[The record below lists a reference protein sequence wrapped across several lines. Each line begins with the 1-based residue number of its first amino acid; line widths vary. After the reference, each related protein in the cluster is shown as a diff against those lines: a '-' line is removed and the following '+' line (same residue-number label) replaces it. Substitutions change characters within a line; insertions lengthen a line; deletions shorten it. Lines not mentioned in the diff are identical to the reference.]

1 MLLKA
6 ENLLNFRDPRLE
18 RGARTMRAMLLF
30 PPDTHAVRAMYT
42 FQDNDNTS
50 IGVKP
55 PLGPMFVA
63 AYLKENS
70 PHEVKIVD
78 CQVLRLN
85 EEQIK
90 QQIRD
95 FKPDVVG
102 VCAWTDFWYDAWRCI
117 QLAKEV
123 DPKIHVTV
131 GGPHIGIYSQVTL
144 EHSGCDSVIVGD
156 GEVPFYWLVNA
167 LSHDYKPSHLP
178 GLHFNE
184 HGVKQGGQEFYIHG
198 DLDTLPFPDRTMLP
212 YKRYHSV
219 VARNDLV
226 TTMITSRGC
235 PYKCTFCKLAFQ
247 KTLSRSAN
255 DVLNEMERIAELG
268 IREIEVYDDTFTWSK
283 KRLIDIC
290 KGIVERG
297 LDFDWAIRDR
307 VSSATPEA
315 MEWLAKAGCRRIH
328 FGVESGSNKTLE
340 TIKKAINTEQAIE
353 AVALAKKHGIQVL
366 TYFMLGL
373 PGETVEDMRE
383 TIRFAKKLDPDYA
396 TFSVTVPYAGTEIY
410 TDALAKK
417 VIPYDY
423 WLDFAKQP
431 TPNFVV
437 PYFWEEHLNKEQLLK
452 IRDEATRSFYF
463 RPKYIMKQLRQSASV
478 GEVRRKAAMAY
489 GLFQASVLGRG
500 HREYIDP
507 VSGGATT
514 GFANN
519 AANPRSV
526 RQ

>member
-18 RGARTMRAMLLF
+18 RGGRTMRAMLIF

-42 FQDNDNTS
+42 FQDNENTS

-70 PHEVKIVD
+70 PHVVKIID
-78 CQVLRLN
+78 CQVSRFN

-90 QQIRD
+90 NEIRD

-178 GLHFNE
+178 GLHFKE
-184 HGVKQGGQEFYIHG
+184 HGVQKDGNEFYIHG

-212 YKRYHSV
+212 YRDYRSV
-219 VARNDLV
+219 VAKSDLV

-255 DVLNEMERIAELG
+255 DVLNEMEKIAELG
-268 IREIEVYDDTFTWSK
+268 IREVEVYDDTFTWSK

-297 LDFDWAIRDR
+297 IDLDWAIRDR
-307 VSSATPEA
+307 VSSATPDA
-315 MEWLAKAGCRRIH
+315 MEWLARAGCRRIH

-340 TIKKAINTEQAIE
+340 TIKKAINTDQAIE
-353 AVALAKKHGIQVL
+353 AVRLAKQHGIQVL

-383 TIRFAKKLDPDYA
+383 TIRFAKRLDPDYA

-410 TDALAKK
+410 TDGLAKG
-417 VIPYDY
+417 VIPHDY
-423 WLDFAKQP
+423 WLEFAKKP
-431 TPNFVV
+431 TPNYVV
-437 PYFWEEHLNKEQLLK
+437 PYFWEEHLNKEELLK

-463 RPKYIMKQLRQSASV
+463 RPSYVFKQLRQTASV
-478 GEVRRKAAMAY
+478 GEIRRKAGMAF
-489 GLFQASVLGRG
+489 GLFKASVLGRG
-500 HREYIDP
+500 HAEYIDP

-519 AANPRSV
+519 TGNPRSV

>member
-6 ENLLNFRDPRLE
+6 ENLLDLSDPRLE
-18 RGARTMRAMLLF
+18 RGGRTMRAMLIF
-30 PPDTHAVRAMYT
+30 PPDSHAVRAMYT
-42 FQDNDNTS
+42 FQDNGNTG

-63 AYLKENS
+63 SYLKKNS
-70 PHEVKIVD
+70 QHEVKILD

-90 QQIRD
+90 HEIRE

-102 VCAWTDFWYDAWRCI
+102 VCAWTDFWYDAWRVI

-131 GGPHIGIYSQVTL
+131 GGPHVGIYADVTL
-144 EHSGCDSVIVGD
+144 QHSGCDSVVVGD
-156 GEVPFYWLVNA
+156 GEIPFSWLVNG
-167 LSHDYKPSHLP
+167 LSNDYRPSHLP
-178 GLHFNE
+178 GLHFKE
-184 HGVKQGGQEFYIHG
+184 HGVKAGHDEFYIHG
-198 DLDTLPFPDRTMLP
+198 DLDSLPPPDREMLP
-212 YKRYHSV
+212 YRMYHSV
-219 VARNDLV
+219 VARNDFV

-235 PYKCTFCKLAFQ
+235 PYKCTFCKLSFQ
-247 KTLSRSAN
+247 KTLSRSAD
-255 DVLNEMERIAELG
+255 DVLNEMEQIAALG

-283 KRLIDIC
+283 KRLVEIC
-290 KGIVERG
+290 KGIVDRG
-297 LDFDWAIRDR
+297 LEFDWAIRDR
-307 VSSATPEA
+307 VSSPTPET

-328 FGVESGSNKTLE
+328 FGIESGSNKTLK
-340 TIKKAINTEQAIE
+340 TIKKSINTDQAIE
-353 AVALAKKHGIQVL
+353 AVQLAKKHGIQVL

-383 TIRFAKKLDPDYA
+383 TVRFAKRLDPDYA
-396 TFSVTVPYAGTEIY
+396 TFSVTVPYAGTEMY
-410 TDALAKK
+410 TDGLAQG
-417 VIPYDY
+417 VIPHDY
-423 WLDFAKQP
+423 WLDFAKAP

-437 PYFWEEHLNKEQLLK
+437 PYFWEEHLNKRELLK

-463 RPKYIMKQLRQSASV
+463 RPHYVMKQLRQSASF
-478 GEVRRKAAMAY
+478 GEIRRKGAMAL
-489 GLFQASVLGRG
+489 GLFRSSVLSRG
-500 HREYIDP
+500 HGEYLDTMN
-507 VSGGATT
+507 GGAAN

-519 AANPRSV
+519 LANPRSV

>member
-6 ENLLNFRDPRLE
+6 ENLLNFKDARLE
-18 RGARTMRAMLLF
+18 RAGRTMRALLIF

-42 FQDNDNTS
+42 FQDNDNTG

-63 AYLKENS
+63 AYLKNNS
-70 PHEVKIVD
+70 PHDVKILD

-85 EEQIK
+85 EEQIRHE
-90 QQIRD
+90 IREY
-95 FKPDVVG
+95 KPDVVG

-123 DPKIHVTV
+123 DPNIHVTV
-131 GGPHIGIYSQVTL
+131 GGPHIGIYAADTL
-144 EHSGCDSVIVGD
+144 THSGCDSVVVGD
-156 GEVPFYWLVNA
+156 GEIPFYWLMNA
-167 LSHDYKPSHLP
+167 LSNGVTPAHLP
-178 GLHFNE
+178 GLHFKQ
-184 HGVKQGGQEFYIHG
+184 HGVKEGGQEFYIHG
-198 DLDTLPFPDRTMLP
+198 DLDTLPFPDREMLP
-212 YKRYHSV
+212 YRRYHSV
-219 VARNDLV
+219 VAKSDFV

-247 KTLSRSAN
+247 KTLSRSAE
-255 DVLNEMERIAELG
+255 DVLREMEQIAKLG

-283 KRLIDIC
+283 KRLVDIC

-307 VSSATPEA
+307 VSSPTAET
-315 MEWLAKAGCRRIH
+315 MEWLARAGCRRIH
-328 FGVESGSNKTLE
+328 FGIESGSNKTLQ
-340 TIKKAINTEQAIE
+340 TIKKAINTDQAIE

-373 PGETVEDMRE
+373 PGETIEDMRE

-396 TFSVTVPYAGTEIY
+396 TFSVTVPYAGTEMY
-410 TDALAKK
+410 TDGLKQG
-417 VIPYDY
+417 VIPHDY
-423 WLDFAKQP
+423 WLDFARAP

-437 PYFWEEHLNKEQLLK
+437 PYFWEEHLNKEQLLS
-452 IRDEATRSFYF
+452 IRDEATRGFYF
-463 RPKYIMKQLRQSASV
+463 RPKYVLKQLRQSASI
-478 GEVRRKAAMAY
+478 GEVRRKGAMAF
-489 GLFQASVLGRG
+489 GLFQSAVLGRG
-500 HREYIDP
+500 HKEYIDP
-507 VSGGATT
+507 VSGGATS

-519 AANPRSV
+519 LGNPRSV